1 MLGSKDL
8 DDKQSV
14 TLSLRGTYSVI
25 PLATRES
32 MSTRKVFSRTRA
44 MAQQLRT
51 QIVLTGDPNVQFPV
65 TTIGSSQWSE
75 TLAPGD
81 LIHLASMTPSPILT
95 YTQTNRHTHKIN
107 L

>member
-32 MSTRKVFSRTRA
+32 MSTRKVFSRTGA

-51 QIVLTGDPNVQFPV
+51 QIVLTGDPKVQFPA

-75 TLAPGD
+75 TLAPGGSD
-81 LIHLASMTPSPILT
+81 TFGLCDTITHINIHTDKQI
-95 YTQTNRHTHKIN
+95 HKIN